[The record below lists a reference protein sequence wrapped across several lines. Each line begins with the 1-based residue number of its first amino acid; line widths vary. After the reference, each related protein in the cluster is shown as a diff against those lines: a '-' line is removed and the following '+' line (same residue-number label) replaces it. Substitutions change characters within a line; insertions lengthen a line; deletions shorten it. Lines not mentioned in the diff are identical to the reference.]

1 MPHMGRPSR
10 VHRAATRTLVL
21 LFLVVIAG
29 CATPTLPNASPSSTV
44 RPTETLPPSP
54 SGAPAFTHVYLLI
67 MENRGISDILTSS
80 KATYLASLI
89 ARYGLATN
97 YDALTRGSQPNYLA
111 VFSGSA
117 QGVDDDLAHDIPAS
131 NLADQ
136 LEAAGRTWRVFAE
149 NVPSDCFTGTLAS
162 GGPDGTGTYARKHE
176 PAISF
181 TDISTDPSRCSR
193 ISDFSHFDPSAAD
206 FELIVPNLCHDMHD
220 CSTADG
226 DAFLAGFVPRI
237 MASPSWA
244 TSVLFITFDEGNG
257 VKPHPLRVATI
268 VVAPSVRPGLR
279 TDVYHDHY
287 SLLRTIETVF
297 GLPCLAHSCTAN
309 ALTELL
315 VPN

>member
-1 MPHMGRPSR
+1 MR
-10 VHRAATRTLVL
+10 
-21 LFLVVIAG
+21 
-29 CATPTLPNASPSSTV
+29 
-44 RPTETLPPSP
+44 P
-54 SGAPAFTHVYLLI
+54 SGAPPTFGHVYLLI
-67 MENRGISDILTSS
+67 MENRGITDILTSS

-97 YDALTRGSQPNYLA
+97 YDSLTRGSQPNYLA
-111 VFSGSA
+111 LFSGSA
-117 QGVDDDLAHDIPAS
+117 QGVADDLAHDLPAS

-136 LEAAGRTWRVFAE
+136 LDTAGRTWRVFAE
-149 NVPSDCFTGTLAS
+149 NVPPDCFTGTLAS
-162 GGPDGTGTYARKHE
+162 GGPDGAGTYARKHE

-206 FELIVPNLCHDMHD
+206 LELIVPNLCHDMHD

-226 DAFLAGFVPRI
+226 DAFLASFVPRI

-257 VKPHPLRVATI
+257 VKPHPDRVATI

-279 TDVYHDHY
+279 SDVHHDHY
-287 SLLRTIETVF
+287 SLLRTIETVL

-309 ALTELL
+309 DLSELL
-315 VPN
+315 APN